1 MAFFVGRSICR
12 ASDGLD
18 ECCRIPVA
26 RRQTPLPALE
36 CQMAR
41 NQARCLLQEPG
52 RTEMVADGQHG
63 SSAAIP
69 PDNDA
74 SCFER
79 HAYCIGSANPMLAAF
94 RVIGPIRVGTASSI
108 G

>member
-1 MAFFVGRSICR
+1 
-12 ASDGLD
+12 
-18 ECCRIPVA
+18 
-26 RRQTPLPALE
+26 
-36 CQMAR
+36 
-41 NQARCLLQEPG
+41 
-52 RTEMVADGQHG
+52 MVADGQHG
-63 SSAAIP
+63 SSVAIP

-79 HAYCIGSANPMLAAF
+79 HAYCIGSANAMLAAF

>member
-1 MAFFVGRSICR
+1 
-12 ASDGLD
+12 
-18 ECCRIPVA
+18 
-26 RRQTPLPALE
+26 
-36 CQMAR
+36 
-41 NQARCLLQEPG
+41 
-52 RTEMVADGQHG
+52 MVADGQHG
-63 SSAAIP
+63 GSVAIL

-79 HAYCIGSANPMLAAF
+79 HAYCIGSANSMLAAF